1 MFVIQILLQ
10 PSKIPVTVE
19 PLHLLGSRAKAS
31 LCPRTSLSPRSSL
44 ILGLKFYRLALVF
57 PLLFN
62 GLRSQLDL
70 GTGMHRLT
78 RTWGF
83 YIRFG
88 PQAIKA
94 SCPPSS
100 SQQGWWQSCAQSCMK
115 GTVQAEFLRQSLGA
129 CTTNMLQT
137 VRSCTA
143 EHRFLLHQVNYFPAG
158 VRLSKVF
165 FPLDPKREA
174 APVNHLHLQSLGC

>member
-83 YIRFG
+83 YIRLDHKPSKPAVHPAAASRAG
-88 PQAIKA
+88 GRAVHKA
-94 SCPPSS
+94 
-100 SQQGWWQSCAQSCMK
+100 
-115 GTVQAEFLRQSLGA
+115 V
-129 CTTNMLQT
+129 
-137 VRSCTA
+137 
-143 EHRFLLHQVNYFPAG
+143 
-158 VRLSKVF
+158 
-165 FPLDPKREA
+165 
-174 APVNHLHLQSLGC
+174 